1 VAFLLV
7 TATAA
12 LAAVGCVAAAGFV
25 APRAHHGFNGIDGA
39 VVSTVAGFAA
49 R

>member
-1 VAFLLV
+1 VAFLLA

-12 LAAVGCVAAAGFV
+12 LAAGGGGRLCGA
-25 APRAHHGFNGIDGA
+25 RAHHGFNGIDGA